1 MNIKSCACVLLHSF
15 KVCDFNPTERKIHFR
30 ENWLIF
36 WGNLGEAELIL
47 GICEARQNTFREL
60 MKKISGI
67 LVDQCIILRE
77 HRLPPGRPQ
86 EHITH
91 ISLASFLWNICKLY
105 RPRSDAAKR
114 VI

>member
-1 MNIKSCACVLLHSF
+1 MYDAKY

-60 MKKISGI
+60 MKMFSGI
-67 LVDQCIILRE
+67 LVDQCII
-77 HRLPPGRPQ
+77 
-86 EHITH
+86 
-91 ISLASFLWNICKLY
+91 
-105 RPRSDAAKR
+105 
-114 VI
+114 

>member
-1 MNIKSCACVLLHSF
+1 MCLRI
-15 KVCDFNPTERKIHFR
+15 NPTERKIHFR

-36 WGNLGEAELIL
+36 CGIRGEAVLIL

-60 MKKISGI
+60 RIFFRDLGRSMHYFKGG
-67 LVDQCIILRE
+67 RE

-86 EHITH
+86 ERINPYK
-91 ISLASFLWNICKLY
+91 LGVFLWDIGKLN

-114 VI
+114 GI